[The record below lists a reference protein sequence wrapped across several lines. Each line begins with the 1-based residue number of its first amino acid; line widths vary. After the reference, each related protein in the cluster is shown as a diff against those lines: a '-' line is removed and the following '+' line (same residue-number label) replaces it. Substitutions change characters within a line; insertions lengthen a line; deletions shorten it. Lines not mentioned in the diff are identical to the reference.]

1 MKVNLLIIGA
11 GRSGTTSLCEHLKHH
26 PEICFS
32 TMKEIPF
39 FSIEEIYQRGYK
51 YYHSFFKHPEKPIIA
66 SSDTYLLI
74 DRNAPEKIKQYNPD
88 MKIIIIMREPVER
101 AYSSYIYA
109 INNGHQKEEIS
120 FKESLLLEDKN
131 INQKDIITQN
141 NLGHF
146 YSGLYYKHIKYW
158 MKFFPE
164 KNFLLLKTTD
174 LKNKPSKTLS
184 TISSFLGISDFK
196 NIDEIHINKAS
207 GVKSMFLHR
216 FFINRNNS
224 IRKFFG
230 FITPIF
236 FKKIVFNSGI
246 IERINQLNAKKTNYY
261 TKLTEKD
268 KEMGTPYF
276 AEDLNNL
283 KEEFHITF

>member
-26 PEICFS
+26 PDICFS
-32 TMKEIPF
+32 TLKEIPF
-39 FSIEEIYQRGYK
+39 FSIDEIYQRGYN
-51 YYHSFFKHPEKPIIA
+51 YYHSFFKFPDRPVIA

-74 DRNAPEKIKQYNPD
+74 DQKSPERIKQYNPD
-88 MKIIIIMREPVER
+88 MKIIILMREPVER

-109 INNGHQKEEIS
+109 INNGHQKKEIGL
-120 FKESLLLEDKN
+120 KESFLKEKDF
-131 INQKDIITQN
+131 INQKDIVTRN

-158 MKFFPE
+158 MKFFPKE
-164 KNFLLLKTTD
+164 NFLLLKTSELQTH
-174 LKNKPSKTLS
+174 PSKTLS

-196 NIDEIHINKAS
+196 NMNKIHINKAS

-230 FITPIF
+230 FITPVFI
-236 FKKIVFNSGI
+236 KKIVFNSGI
-246 IERINQLNAKKTNYY
+246 IEKVKRLNTKKTGY
-261 TKLTEKD
+261 TKLSDED
-268 KEMGTPYF
+268 KKMAEPYF
-276 AEDLNNL
+276 AEDLEKL
-283 KEEFHITF
+283 KKEFNITF

>member
-32 TMKEIPF
+32 TIKEIPF
-39 FSIEEIYQRGYK
+39 FSIEKIYQRGYK
-51 YYHSFFKHPEKPIIA
+51 YYHSFFKHPEKPVIA

-74 DRNAPEKIKQYNPD
+74 DQKAPERIKQYNPD
-88 MKIIIIMREPVER
+88 MKIIILLREPVER

-109 INNGHQKEEIS
+109 INNGHQNKEIGL
-120 FKESLLLEDKN
+120 KESFLKEKDF
-131 INQKDIITQN
+131 INQKDIVTRN

-158 MKFFPE
+158 MKFFPKE
-164 KNFLLLKTTD
+164 NFLLLKTSELQTHT
-174 LKNKPSKTLS
+174 SKTLS

-196 NIDEIHINKAS
+196 NMNELHINKAS

-216 FFINRNNS
+216 FFIDRNNS

-230 FITPIF
+230 FITPVFI
-236 FKKIVFNSGI
+236 KKIVFNSGI
-246 IERINQLNAKKTNYY
+246 IEKINQLNTKETNYS
-261 TKLTEKD
+261 KLSEED
-268 KEMGTPYF
+268 KKMATPYF
-276 AEDLNNL
+276 AEDLKNL
-283 KEEFHITF
+283 KKEFDITF